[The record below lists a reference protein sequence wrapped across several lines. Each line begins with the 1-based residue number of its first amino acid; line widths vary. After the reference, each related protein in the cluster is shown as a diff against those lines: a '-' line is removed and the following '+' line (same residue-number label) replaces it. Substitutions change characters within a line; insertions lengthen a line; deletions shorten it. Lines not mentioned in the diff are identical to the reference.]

1 VPKLFALREAGGR
14 KLFRQICLCG
24 GEMTIAELIDELTK
38 LPNKER
44 DVDVHVHG
52 ALSGILPIVGIDQD
66 MWEGQP
72 NEFSIYLD
80 AKEAK

>member
-1 VPKLFALREAGGR
+1 
-14 KLFRQICLCG
+14 
-24 GEMTIAELIDELTK
+24 MTIAELIDELTK

-52 ALSGILPIVGIDQD
+52 ALSGILSIVGVDLD
-66 MWEGQP
+66 NGYGEP
-72 NEFSIYLD
+72 SEFTVYLD